1 MHTFCY
7 LNLTIITVMK
17 KYISLIF
24 IFGFLFFFQ
33 SCSSQGSLDSKTV
46 DALVNSEEFTFY
58 AQRANPMNYEVINVM
73 GSIQNAPS
81 ARMLQLD
88 GENYT
93 IELKK
98 NNLEVVLPYFGR
110 LYNASYNTANNSY
123 RFTSKD
129 FTVTKSQNKK
139 GNWTVKIKPADVG
152 NVDEINVEVFKNGKA
167 FVSMRS
173 NDRQPI
179 TYDGYVSKNEETQKQ
194 KEKL

>member
-1 MHTFCY
+1 
-7 LNLTIITVMK
+7 MK

-24 IFGFLFFFQ
+24 IFGFLFLFQ

-46 DALVNSEEFTFY
+46 DTLVDSEEFTFY

-81 ARMLQLD
+81 TRMLQLD
-88 GENYT
+88 GLSYT
-93 IELKK
+93 IVLKK
-98 NNLEVVLPYFGR
+98 NNLEVTLPYFGR

-129 FTVTKSQNKK
+129 FTVNKSQNKK
-139 GNWTVKIKPADVG
+139 GNWTLKIKPVDVR
-152 NVDEINVEVFKNGKA
+152 NVDEITIEVFKNGKA

-179 TYDGYVSKNEETQKQ
+179 TYDGTVSKNEETEKP

>member
-1 MHTFCY
+1 
-7 LNLTIITVMK
+7 MK

-24 IFGFLFFFQ
+24 IFGFLFLFQ
-33 SCSSQGSLDSKTV
+33 SCSSQSSLDSKTV
-46 DALVNSEEFTFY
+46 DALVDSQEFTFH
-58 AQRANPMNYEVINVM
+58 AQRANPINYEVINAM

-81 ARMLQLD
+81 MRILQLD
-88 GENYT
+88 EGSYT
-93 IELKK
+93 IELRK

-129 FTVTKSQNKK
+129 FTVDKSQNKK
-139 GNWTVKIKPADVG
+139 GKWTLKIKPNDVR
-152 NVDEINVEVFKNGKA
+152 NADEINIEVFKNGKA
-167 FVSMRS
+167 LVSIRS

-179 TYDGYVSKNEETQKQ
+179 SYDGYVSKNDESQ

>member
-1 MHTFCY
+1 
-7 LNLTIITVMK
+7 MK
-17 KYISLIF
+17 KYISFIF

-33 SCSSQGSLDSKTV
+33 SCSSQASIDSKTV
-46 DALVNSEEFTFY
+46 DALVDSQEFTFH
-58 AQRANPMNYEVINVM
+58 AQRANPMNYEVINIM

-81 ARMLQLD
+81 TRMLQLD

-110 LYNASYNTANNSY
+110 MFTPSYNTADNSY

-129 FTVTKSQNKK
+129 FTVNKSQNKK
-139 GNWTVKIKPADVG
+139 GNWTLKIKPNDKR
-152 NVDEINVEVFKNGKA
+152 NVDEINIEVFKNGKA

-179 TYDGYVSKNEETQKQ
+179 TYDGYISKNDAPQ
-194 KEKL
+194 KENEKL